1 MFNKVNCEVE
11 LDNFTGPLDLLLNLV
26 REKEI
31 DIFEIDL
38 LKITDQYLA
47 FINDYQNLDLEQVGD
62 YLVMACY
69 LLEIKSKYLLPKPEV
84 EIEGEYEV
92 DPQEELIARLIEYRK
107 IKQAS
112 VYFKQQHE
120 IAKQFLSKPP
130 TKIETPK
137 IDESTLPL
145 SASITID
152 KLANSFL
159 KMIERI
165 NLMKPV
171 QSQIVTSTISPE
183 QVAQQIITLMSN
195 DKGKKWSLEQILIG
209 EVSLQLIVATF
220 LAILDLSLH
229 QKILIDQ
236 EQLTQ
241 QIYLKYNH

>member
-38 LKITDQYLA
+38 LKITDQYLD
-47 FINDYQNLDLEQVGD
+47 FISNYQKLDLEQVGD

-84 EIEGEYEV
+84 DIEGEYDV
-92 DPQEELIARLIEYRK
+92 DPQEELISRLIEYRK

-120 IAKQFLSKPP
+120 IAQQFLSKPA

-137 IDESTLPL
+137 VDELSLPL
-145 SASITID
+145 SSSITIE

-165 NLMKPV
+165 NLTKPI
-171 QSQIVTSTISPE
+171 QSQIVTTSISQE
-183 QVAQQIITLMSN
+183 QVAEKIITLMSKN
-195 DKGKKWSLEQILIG
+195 KDKKWSLEQILIE
-209 EVSLQLIVATF
+209 EVTLQLIVATF